1 MIIIVLVVVVVVV
14 IIIKELKQLRRDGD
28 GYENVTLKVNSR
40 SFKLYRTYSISFNS
54 SNIGIALWR

>member
-40 SFKLYRTYSISFNS
+40 CFKLYRTYSISLNS
-54 SNIGIALWR
+54 